1 MLVLQCYIKYRIS
14 LIRKDQPFTCS
25 GVDGEEIL
33 RITSSNA
40 ITQAAGFG
48 RKVRVLRLY
57 LNDWHI
63 LWRVLHDDWMVDRI
77 RSEGGIIVDIFNLK
91 GTERGWKKKPQ
102 RHQDLKE
109 EESESRGSKVNFKST
124 DIINFKCLLILN

>member
-77 RSEGGIIVDIFNLK
+77 RSEGGIIVDIFNLE
-91 GTERGWKKKPQ
+91 GTERGWKKKP
-102 RHQDLKE
+102 
-109 EESESRGSKVNFKST
+109 RGIKTWKKKRVKAGARKSTSKVQ
-124 DIINFKCLLILN
+124 I

>member
-77 RSEGGIIVDIFNLK
+77 RSEGGIIVDIFNLE
-91 GTERGWKKKPQ
+91 GTERGWKKKT
-102 RHQDLKE
+102 
-109 EESESRGSKVNFKST
+109 RGIKTWKKKRVKAGARKSTSKVQ
-124 DIINFKCLLILN
+124 I